1 MGSFIEGF
9 DLVMRGMVQGL
20 LNGIWQGGLIAF
32 LVWVGLRF
40 ISRPSATTRHAVW
53 FVCLLA
59 VGVLSFLSAGRT
71 GGREGVVSSTD
82 PAASA
87 APASIVAV
95 GVGEDWLRQGQFEV
109 YQLPDRSFGIGG
121 AKGQLPEKKNGK
133 DSNLMHQRLAEVD
146 HRVSLNVP
154 AGPTGQAQAAAGNS
168 KGLRNRFRAGL
179 ENMMKGS
186 LPMILAVCWMAIA
199 VAMLLK
205 ILWSYS
211 LLIRLRGRL
220 TGSPRHLLEK
230 TGRMAV
236 ELGIGR
242 EVKLFESCEVSMPMT
257 IGAIKPIIILPV
269 GLSDNLSEAE
279 FTSVIAH
286 ELAHIR
292 RWDYLTNFVQRL
304 IEAVLWVNPVVWL
317 IGRQMMVEREL
328 ACDDWAVKTC
338 GSRRYAS
345 CLTRLVEIL
354 SEGRR
359 FAAASGILF
368 GKHVITRRVEM
379 ILNRNRNATTA
390 VSKRAIVYTIGLA
403 VLFAVTCSLISP
415 VIAVPVA
422 TKQAE
427 KQQKKSEKQK
437 TPQASVRSTI
447 PSPEAPPAPPASP
460 GAPTPVAPP
469 AAPGLAEPPT
479 PPLPPLALV
488 NDDDLEIAVSQDA
501 PHAVVTPLA
510 APGIAG
516 TVRSIPRAAVAD
528 GLTWQDEKKKEPA
541 IPDSEMLNVLVD
553 IVKRD
558 SDPAVRNEALR
569 GIYRMRSD
577 AAINALIQIYDGAND
592 VKIRSEIIRY
602 LGFNRSRKALDKLIQ
617 IAKNDSDPEIR
628 KAAVRSLN
636 APGSQFYFNFPEG
649 EIPLN
654 GLTGNLA
661 PLMELR
667 GFEGPHFDTKQLEE
681 LREKMRIEMPKFK
694 KDMQEFQKKFES
706 EIKPRIEKEIEEKIK
721 KEKQKSPS
729 HGVPP
734 SGGTI

>member
-1 MGSFIEGF
+1 MGSFIEEF

-20 LNGIWQGGLIAF
+20 LNGLWQGGLIAF

-59 VGVLSFLSAGRT
+59 IGVLSFLSAGRA
-71 GGREGVVSSTD
+71 GEREG
-82 PAASA
+82 SA
-87 APASIVAV
+87 TGTEPVAIVGVGV
-95 GVGEDWLRQGQFEV
+95 GVGEDWLRQRQFEV
-109 YQLPDRSFGIGG
+109 NQLPDRAFGIGG
-121 AKGQLPEKKNGK
+121 AKGQLPGKNNGK
-133 DSNLMHQRLAEVD
+133 DSNLMHQRLPEVD
-146 HRVSLNVP
+146 LRVSLNEP
-154 AGPTGQAQAAAGNS
+154 ARTTGQAQAAAENS
-168 KGLRNRFRAGL
+168 EGLRNRFRAGL
-179 ENMMKGS
+179 ENMMKGR

-220 TGSPRHLLEK
+220 TGSPQHHLEK
-230 TGRMAV
+230 TGRMAA

-242 EVKLFESCEVSMPMT
+242 EVKLFESFEVSMPMT

-304 IEAVLWVNPVVWL
+304 IEAVLWMNPVVWV

-437 TPQASVRSTI
+437 TPPPAVRSTI
-447 PSPEAPPAPPASP
+447 PSPEAPPAPPRHHPPP
-460 GAPTPVAPP
+460 GAPTPAAPP
-469 AAPGLAEPPT
+469 AEPGLAELPT
-479 PPLPPLALV
+479 PPLPPHAFV
-488 NDDDLEIAVSQDA
+488 NEDDLEIAVSQDA
-501 PHAVVTPLA
+501 PNVVLAPLA
-510 APGIAG
+510 VPRIGG
-516 TVRSIPRAAVAD
+516 TVRSMPRASVAE

-541 IPDSEMLNVLVD
+541 IPDSEMLSVLVD

-577 AAINALIQIYDGAND
+577 AAINALIQLYDGTND
-592 VKIRSEIIRY
+592 VKVRSEIIRY

-636 APGSQFYFNFPEG
+636 APDSQFYFNFPEG
-649 EIPLN
+649 EFPRN
-654 GLTGNLA
+654 GLTRNLA

-667 GFEGPHFDTKQLEE
+667 GLEGPHFDTKQLEE

-721 KEKQKSPS
+721 KEKQRSPA
-729 HGVPP
+729 
-734 SGGTI
+734 